1 MDELSAPA
9 PLPPVGP
16 IATGGG
22 HTAPNYRHAAIETG
36 RTLPV
41 GAGVHWVRLPLPFAP
56 SHINCW
62 VLDDGDGWTI
72 VDTGYEYTDAA
83 RVWEEL
89 FAGPFAAKP
98 VRRVVCTHMHP
109 DHAGLAGWLTQ
120 RWNCPLWMSA
130 QEYLMCRALLT
141 DVAQEP
147 PADGVGFY
155 LAAGAGERA
164 GSIYRK
170 RFGPYRTGFSGLPAS
185 YRRMRAGQRLPIGPS
200 DWQVVMTSGHSPEHA
215 CLWNEALDL
224 FISGDQVL
232 PRYWSNVTVLPIEP
246 DADPLADWIESLH
259 RIRLSVPDS
268 VTVLPSHG
276 EPFTGLHARV
286 EALVGGHE
294 RNLLALLG
302 ALSAPKRAADVLD
315 TLFAW
320 PIRGETS
327 LGMAIGESV
336 AHLAWLVRRGFATR
350 STDADGVH
358 WYQAAPAG
366 AALTAIDWDRTATSA

>member
-1 MDELSAPA
+1 MDDLS
-9 PLPPVGP
+9 PPVLAEPVSAAVASPHG
-16 IATGGG
+16 
-22 HTAPNYRHAAIETG
+22 RHAAIEAG
-36 RTLPV
+36 RTIPV
-41 GAGVHWVRLPLPFAP
+41 AAGVHWVRLPLPFAP
-56 SHINCW
+56 GHINCW

-72 VDTGYEYTDAA
+72 VDTGYECDDAMRVWDDLFTGDFAA
-83 RVWEEL
+83 R
-89 FAGPFAAKP
+89 P

-109 DHAGLAGWLTQ
+109 DHAGLAGWLTR
-120 RWNCPLWMSA
+120 RWNCPLWMSV

-147 PADGVGFY
+147 PQDGVEFY
-155 LAAGAGERA
+155 QAAGMGERA
-164 GSIYRK
+164 VSIYRK
-170 RFGPYRTGFSGLPAS
+170 RFGPYRTGFSALPAS
-185 YRRMRAGQRLPIGPS
+185 YRRIRAGENLPIGPS
-200 DWQVVMTSGHSPEHA
+200 DWRVVMTSGHSPEHA

-246 DADPLADWIESLH
+246 DADPLADWVESLH
-259 RIRLSVPDS
+259 RIRRTVPDS

-286 EALVGGHE
+286 GALVGGHE

-302 ALSAPKRAADVLD
+302 ALSVPKRAADVLD

-327 LGMAIGESV
+327 LGMAVGESL

-350 STDADGVH
+350 LADAERVD
-358 WYQAAPAG
+358 WYRATPAG
-366 AALTAIDWDRTATSA
+366 AALTSIPWEN